1 MNEKKIINIA
11 SLIDDQPIRFFH
23 VRLIALIFLVMISD
37 GYDQM
42 SIGFAAPGIAH
53 TLHIDRSSLGSIL
66 SASLAGMLVGAPLL
80 GWVGDRFG
88 RRGAILSGVF
98 IFGAM
103 SLVSAAAQTFDELL
117 VVRFFTGLGLSGVA
131 ANAVALV
138 AEYAPKRVR
147 MTLIVLAL
155 IGLTVGSMLPAVV
168 SGTLEATYGWRSLFV
183 VGGIAPLVIG
193 IGLFF
198 TLPESL
204 KFMVV
209 AKWPTAKLMRVA
221 GAVDP
226 KLKGETGIVFVSPED
241 RTAGSRKSDIK
252 RLFADGLIWITPI
265 VWVIFNTFLAVNYFL
280 HGWMPILFRDGGLTI
295 GQTAIVTS
303 MFDVGGVIGA
313 VTISRFVDKF
323 GIAAIVAL
331 FLLACPAVSV
341 IGFIGTIGHSAYLL
355 GAVIFLSGFCLVGI
369 TLGMNAVAGVI
380 YPTEIRATGV
390 GWAFGVGRIGS
401 MSGPLIGG
409 WLVGMNLPI
418 SQLFLA
424 PVVPLG
430 VGLVLSFV
438 LMKLCVKR
446 FQGRVLSDKMAAD
459 PATILAD
466 AGHEQLTAK
475 DRLCHITRSPISPT
489 RPP

>member
-1 MNEKKIINIA
+1 MVDKTINIA
-11 SLIDDQPIRFFH
+11 SLIDDQPVRPFH
-23 VRLIALIFLVMISD
+23 VQLVVLIFLVMISD

-53 TLHIDRSSLGSIL
+53 TLHIDRSSLGAVL

-88 RRGAILSGVF
+88 RRSAILSGVF
-98 IFGAM
+98 IFGIM
-103 SLVSAAAQTFDELL
+103 SFVSAAAQTFVELL
-117 VVRFFTGLGLSGVA
+117 VLRFVTGLGLSGVT
-131 ANAVALV
+131 ANAVALI

-147 MTLIVLAL
+147 MRLIVLAF

-168 SGTLEATYGWRSLFV
+168 SGTLEAAYGWRSLFI

-193 IGLFF
+193 VGLFF

-221 GAVDP
+221 SAVDP
-226 KLKGETGIVFVSPED
+226 KLRGAIGLVFVSPEQ
-241 RTAGSRKSDIK
+241 TVGSQNSGIK
-252 RLFADGLIWITPI
+252 RLFADGFVWITPI
-265 VWVIFNTFLAVNYFL
+265 VWIIFSTYLAVNYFL
-280 HGWMPILFRDGGLTI
+280 HGWMPSLFRDGGLTI

-303 MFDVGGVIGA
+303 MYDVGGVIGA
-313 VTISRFVDKF
+313 VTISRFVDRF
-323 GIAAIVAL
+323 GMAAIVAL
-331 FLLACPAVSV
+331 FLLACPAVGV

-380 YPTEIRATGV
+380 YPTEIRASGV
-390 GWAFGVGRIGS
+390 GWAFGVGRFGS
-401 MSGPLIGG
+401 ISGPLIGG

-418 SQLFLA
+418 GQLFLA
-424 PVVPLG
+424 PVVLLG
-430 VGLVLSFV
+430 VGLVLSLV
-438 LMKLCVKR
+438 LMQLCVKR
-446 FQGRVLSDKMAAD
+446 FQGLVLSDAAGNGN
-459 PATILAD
+459 PALMSISD
-466 AGHEQLTAK
+466 AGT
-475 DRLCHITRSPISPT
+475 
-489 RPP
+489 